1 MIYDDYNNVALD
13 QVGSYSIARGLCD
26 PLGMSQFFMHCA
38 WFLNCS
44 GFVDL
49 SGCYFGEVGTLCVDF
64 WEHPLWMAQRTSVL
78 EMRPLIFCGGV
89 GGGGQSSGEHFYLLF
104 FCYSRI
110 IWTWTSEVSHPAFS
124 FFLPS
129 GNLSYDLLAK
139 EAIHFYPNIFLRN
152 CPFGD
157 TENVV
162 ITFLAGQAR
171 NSISASNISENFS
184 LWVSLLSL
192 SGLMDLG
199 TSIIGLENRC

>member
-78 EMRPLIFCGGV
+78 EMRPLIFCGGR
-89 GGGGQSSGEHFYLLF
+89 GGGEGSRQVSAFIYFFSVTAALF
-104 FCYSRI
+104 GLELQK
-110 IWTWTSEVSHPAFS
+110 W
-124 FFLPS
+124 
-129 GNLSYDLLAK
+129 
-139 EAIHFYPNIFLRN
+139 AI
-152 CPFGD
+152 
-157 TENVV
+157 
-162 ITFLAGQAR
+162 
-171 NSISASNISENFS
+171 
-184 LWVSLLSL
+184 LLSHFFFPL
-192 SGLMDLG
+192 VTWAMICLPKKLFIFIPIFSWETAL
-199 TSIIGLENRC
+199 LEIQKM